1 MKKIGVVLVN
11 MGGPD
16 SLDAIQPFLY
26 NLFSDHD
33 IIQIPRPIQKPVAY
47 LISKIRSKKTR
58 KYYEIMGG
66 KSPQKEQTLAQADAL
81 QKALGDEFKVVVAM
95 RYWHPFTEEA
105 LEDLFKEDVEKI
117 IVLPLYP
124 QYSRTTTGSSFN
136 EFDRKV
142 RRYIKPGRY
151 TVLSTLNGQDKPS
164 YYPSNIP
171 ILKINCYFDDENY
184 IRAMVN
190 NIKENLPDY
199 KDYFFI
205 FSAHSLPQK
214 IIESGDPYKKQTEE
228 SVKLIMEHFPGVNY
242 TLSYQSKVGPV
253 KWLEPFTDETIQKL
267 ASEGIKKL
275 AVIPISFVS
284 EHSETLYELDYL
296 YGNMAKD
303 LGVESYVRIPTLK
316 THPLFIDTL
325 KNLVSNIFSIYLY

>member
-33 IIQIPRPIQKPVAY
+33 IIQIPRPIQKPIAY

-81 QKALGDEFKVVVAM
+81 QKALGDKVKVVVAM

-105 LEDLFKEDVEKI
+105 LEDLFKENLEKI

-151 TVLSTLNGQDKPS
+151 TVLSTLNGPDKPF

-171 ILKINCYFDDENY
+171 ILKINCYFNDENY

-199 KDYFFI
+199 SDYFFL

-228 SVKLIMEHFPGVNY
+228 SVRLIMEHFPGVNY

-267 ASEGIKKL
+267 VREGIKKL

-303 LGVESYVRIPTLK
+303 LGVESYIRIPTLK

-325 KNLVSNIFSIYLY
+325 KNLVVKHL

>member
-33 IIQIPRPIQKPVAY
+33 IIQIPRPIQKPIAY

-81 QKALGDEFKVVVAM
+81 QKALGDKVKVVVAM

-105 LEDLFKEDVEKI
+105 LEDLFKEDLEKI

-151 TVLSTLNGQDKPS
+151 TVLSTLNGPDKPF

-171 ILKINCYFDDENY
+171 ILKINCYFNDENY

-199 KDYFFI
+199 SDYFFL

-228 SVKLIMEHFPGVNY
+228 SVRLIMEHFPGVNY

-267 ASEGIKKL
+267 VREGIKKL

-303 LGVESYVRIPTLK
+303 LGVESYIRIPTLK

-325 KNLVSNIFSIYLY
+325 KNLVVKHL